1 MSAVET
7 VDDIMREFRDR
18 VRDLETERD
27 LYRRIAI
34 RQAQEMRRLSRTDAA
49 IAVDGEVFENRRRA
63 RMR

>member
-49 IAVDGEVFENRRRA
+49 IAVDGEVFVNRRRV
-63 RMR
+63 RFP